1 MGFLVRL
8 LAVIGVIAILV
19 VIAGVI
25 YLFAGFY
32 DVAADAQEPDVV
44 SSALVSVRQASV
56 ARRAAGLTPPV
67 SMSDN
72 SVIQSGARAFARVGC
87 VNCHGAPGATWAKF
101 SEGLE
106 PAAPD
111 LKEVGPPTD
120 PAQLFWIIKHGIR
133 MTAMPSFSKVGV
145 EDDEIW
151 TLAAFVKNLD
161 KISEADFK
169 AWTAPPAEQGVT
181 GAESRPQ

>member
-1 MGFLVRL
+1 
-8 LAVIGVIAILV
+8 
-19 VIAGVI
+19 
-25 YLFAGFY
+25 
-32 DVAADAQEPDVV
+32 
-44 SSALVSVRQASV
+44 
-56 ARRAAGLTPPV
+56 
-67 SMSDN
+67 MSDN
-72 SVIQSGARAFARVGC
+72 SVIQSGARAFATLGC
-87 VNCHGAPGATWAKF
+87 INCHGAPGAAWAKF

-120 PAQLFWIIKHGIR
+120 PAQLFWVIKHGIR

-145 EDDEIW
+145 EDDAIW

-169 AWTAPPAEQGVT
+169 AWTAPPAEQGAT
-181 GAESRPQ
+181 GAESRPH

>member
-19 VIAGVI
+19 VIAGAI

-56 ARRAAGLTPPV
+56 ARHAAGLTPPV

-72 SVIQSGARAFARVGC
+72 SVIQSGARGWRLSTSGGARS
-87 VNCHGAPGATWAKF
+87 PE
-101 SEGLE
+101 SIRRE
-106 PAAPD
+106 P
-111 LKEVGPPTD
+111 LKC
-120 PAQLFWIIKHGIR
+120 PA
-133 MTAMPSFSKVGV
+133 
-145 EDDEIW
+145 DECAIERSN
-151 TLAAFVKNLD
+151 V
-161 KISEADFK
+161 
-169 AWTAPPAEQGVT
+169 
-181 GAESRPQ
+181 